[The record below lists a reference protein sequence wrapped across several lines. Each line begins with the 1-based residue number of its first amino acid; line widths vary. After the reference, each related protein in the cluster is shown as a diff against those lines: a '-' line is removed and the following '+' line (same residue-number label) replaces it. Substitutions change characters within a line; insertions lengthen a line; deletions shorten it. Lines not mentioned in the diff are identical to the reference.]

1 MRRCRPRG
9 VLATLIVLVALG
21 VGACARPA
29 DVPEP
34 SAALDDDAITVGS
47 FDFAESV
54 LLAEIYSQSLEH
66 AGFTVERAFALG
78 PREFVAPALAVG
90 LIELVPEYVGSAGTF
105 VHRGQA
111 AVTSDLAS
119 SYLRLVRGLEGQR
132 VAALTPSPAQNA
144 NTFVVAR
151 STGDAMELRTLSDV
165 AAVADELVFGGPP
178 ECQRRLLCLVGLEEK
193 YGITFGTVVSL
204 RAGPLVEQALRD
216 GGIDL
221 GLMFT
226 SDAAMLSADFVE
238 LRDDRHLQPAEN
250 ITPLVRE
257 EALGR
262 WGDPLIDAVDAVSA
276 RLTTD
281 GLRQLNAEVAGDTAR
296 VAAVATAWLE
306 AQDVT

>member
-1 MRRCRPRG
+1 MRRRRPQV
-9 VLATLIVLVALG
+9 VLTALIVTAALG
-21 VGACARPA
+21 AGACAGRT

-34 SAALDDDAITVGS
+34 LRTLEDDAITVGS

-90 LIELVPEYVGSAGTF
+90 LIELVPEYVGSAATF
-105 VHRGQA
+105 VHQGEPA
-111 AVTSDLAS
+111 PTGDLAS
-119 SYLRLVRGLEGQR
+119 SYDRLVEGLTGR
-132 VAALTPSPAQNA
+132 HVIALTPSPGQNA

-151 STGDAMELRTLSDV
+151 STADALGLRTLSDV
-165 AAVADELVFGGPP
+165 TGIADDLIFGGPP
-178 ECQRRLLCLVGLEEK
+178 ECQRRRLCLVGLAEE

-204 RAGPLVEQALRD
+204 RAGPLIEQALRD

-226 SDAAMLSADFVE
+226 SDAAMLSDDFVE
-238 LRDDRHLQPAEN
+238 LRDDRELQPAEN

-257 EALGR
+257 EVLSR
-262 WGDPLIDAVDAVSA
+262 WGERIGRAIDAVSA

-281 GLRQLNAEVAGDTAR
+281 GLRRLNAEVAGDTSR
-296 VAAVATAWLE
+296 VAAVATAWLN
-306 AQDVT
+306 AQGVT